1 MTSVRVYHVGS
12 ANSISIAV
20 AAQNGAGLQI
30 SARDDNWLGHGVYCW
45 EDLTWAERWYSKR
58 WVTRKEE
65 PDGLIL
71 TAKANLDLLLDL
83 TNRQDAALFK
93 EEALLSLDA
102 IPNRRTRQ
110 AANNRQRQQF
120 LLDCQVAKSVQGR
133 LQGSR
138 KCGLRMPF
146 HLGPSLT
153 TEGNFYTDQH
163 LQICLWDPS
172 ILQDLQLVPLQLDR
186 LTLGS

>member
-12 ANSISIAV
+12 ANNISIAV
-20 AAQNGAGLQI
+20 ATQNGAGLQI

-110 AANNRQRQQF
+110 AANN
-120 LLDCQVAKSVQGR
+120 
-133 LQGSR
+133 
-138 KCGLRMPF
+138 
-146 HLGPSLT
+146 
-153 TEGNFYTDQH
+153 
-163 LQICLWDPS
+163 
-172 ILQDLQLVPLQLDR
+172 
-186 LTLGS
+186 

>member
-1 MTSVRVYHVGS
+1 MTNARVYHVGS

-20 AAQNGAGLQI
+20 AAQNGAGLQW
-30 SARDDNWLGHGVYCW
+30 SARDENWLGHGVYCW

-71 TAKANLDLLLDL
+71 TAKVNLDLLLDL
-83 TNRQDAALFK
+83 TNRQDAALFQD
-93 EEALLSLDA
+93 EALLALDV
-102 IPNRRTRQ
+102 IPSRQTRYPS
-110 AANNRQRQQF
+110 NNRQRQQF
-120 LLDCQVAKSVQGR
+120 FLDCQVAKSVQGR

-153 TEGNFYTDQH
+153 ADGNFYANQH
-163 LQICLWDPS
+163 LQVCLWDPS